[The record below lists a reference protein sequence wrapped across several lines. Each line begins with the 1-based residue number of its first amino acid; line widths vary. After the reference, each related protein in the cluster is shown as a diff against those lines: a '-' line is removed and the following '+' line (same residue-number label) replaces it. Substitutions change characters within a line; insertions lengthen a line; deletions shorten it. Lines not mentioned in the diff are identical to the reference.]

1 MAEQQAPPEAE
12 PTEAVADDEP
22 EAEAIDVSEA
32 AAEADGA
39 AADPAAEEDAAD
51 EEPTAEA
58 DVDAAADSDDGD
70 DQPAREP
77 DDQAAVD
84 DVTAHTTRVVD
95 PDAEGPATSGMR
107 TPPGIPAGLD
117 PGTLADRDPGPQ
129 NV

>member
-12 PTEAVADDEP
+12 PTDVADDEP
-22 EAEAIDVSEA
+22 EAEAIDAEVDAAEVDAVEA
-32 AAEADGA
+32 DAAEDDAAEAD
-39 AADPAAEEDAAD
+39 AADAD
-51 EEPTAEA
+51 VEASAEA
-58 DVDAAADSDDGD
+58 DEDDE
-70 DQPAREP
+70 PAREP

-84 DVTAHTTRVVD
+84 EVTAHTTRVVD
-95 PDAEGPATSGMR
+95 PDAEGPVTSGFR